1 MALFQGEAKKF
12 TIKITDSAGVVVDP
26 STVDNIKVWMYEQKT
41 ETVIDKWSMV
51 AASGFTAAEASTNT
65 EGEPVM
71 VIHLDDSKTAVA
83 PSGKA
88 VIQVTVY
95 DKYPDGKDL
104 ICTKKGIYAI
114 TREAMS

>member
-12 TIKITDSAGVVVDP
+12 TIKITDADGVVVSP
-26 STVDNIKVWMYEQKT
+26 AAVDNVKVWMYDQKT
-41 ETVIDKWSMV
+41 ETVIDKWAMV
-51 AASGFTAAEASTNT
+51 AETGFTTAEASTNI

-71 VIHLDDSKTAVA
+71 VIHLDGSKTAVA